1 MSKEKVETFKKS
13 WLEEIAKIEKR
24 AIDSHGVYLIYLQFV
39 RDISILKMG
48 LRREK
53 EFSHDVLLELNMIE
67 SKLSIAL
74 ETARSKYRLQN
85 RTLWA
90 RIIEGIGGIIYKI
103 PKKVIAESKEQNSSS
118 FSS

>member
-1 MSKEKVETFKKS
+1 MFKEKIENFKKS
-13 WLEEIAKIEKR
+13 WLEETAKIEKR

-39 RDISILKMG
+39 RDRHILEMG
-48 LRREK
+48 LNEE
-53 EFSHDVLLELNMIE
+53 EFSHDVLLELDMLE

-74 ETARSKYRLQN
+74 ETARSRYRLQN

-103 PKKVIAESKEQNSSS
+103 PKKS
-118 FSS
+118 